1 MRPEKKAPVSLRPG
15 QRVVVDALLPA
26 REGAA
31 LPWGAFD
38 CGFDAFYAEFQKTAP
53 VSFRLGFSA
62 ALFAGSWVAPL
73 LIRRL
78 PPLSRLPRDER
89 ESALEALGRCRFY
102 PLRQC
107 LLLLKAVCS
116 FCYGADAR
124 VRAAIGFP
132 S

>member
-1 MRPEKKAPVSLRPG
+1 MRLRQNSQFSLHPR
-15 QRVVVDALLPA
+15 QRAVVDALLPP

-38 CGFDAFYAEFQKTAP
+38 CGFDAFYAEFRKTAP
-53 VSFRLGFSA
+53 ASFRFGFSA
-62 ALFAGSWVAPL
+62 ALFVASWLAPFM
-73 LIRRL
+73 IGRL
-78 PPLSRLPRDER
+78 PPLARLSPDDRER
-89 ESALEALGRCRFY
+89 ALEALGRCRFY